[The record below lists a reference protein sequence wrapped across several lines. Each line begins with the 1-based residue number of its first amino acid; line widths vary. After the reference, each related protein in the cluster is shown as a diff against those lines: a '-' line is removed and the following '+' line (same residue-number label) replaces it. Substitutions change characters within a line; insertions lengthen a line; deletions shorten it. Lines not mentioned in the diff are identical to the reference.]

1 MPQLRSSPLAN
12 RQIVHLDAI
21 HLVFLGLAAIS
32 AGFVDAIAGGGGLIQ
47 LPALMVASPTT
58 PIAQILGTNKL
69 SSIFGTCS
77 AAIAY
82 SKKARPDLATALP
95 MAVSAFIGAAA
106 GASVATRIP
115 TSFFKPII
123 LVLLVVVGLYTWR
136 KPNLGEVEALR
147 YSGRRHTALATLVGL
162 VIGFYDGLFGPG
174 TGTFLIFAL
183 VGLLGYAFLKAS
195 ATAKIV
201 NVGTNA
207 AALLVFGY
215 HGAIFFGL
223 GFFMAACNVTGAV
236 VGARLAIRGGSVL
249 IRKVFLGVL
258 FLLVL
263 RLAWDTFHG

>member
-1 MPQLRSSPLAN
+1 LE
-12 RQIVHLDAI
+12 LDAI
-21 HLVFLGLAAIS
+21 HLVFLGIAATS

-47 LPALMVASPTT
+47 LPALLVAAPKM
-58 PIAQILGTNKL
+58 PIAQVLGTNKL
-69 SSIFGTCS
+69 GSIFGTAS
-77 AAIAY
+77 AAFAY

-95 MAVSAFIGAAA
+95 MAVAAFIGSAA

-115 TSFFKPII
+115 TSLFKPII
-123 LVLLVVVGLYTWR
+123 LVLLIAVGIYTWR
-136 KPNLGEVEALR
+136 SPTLGHSEALR
-147 YSGRRHTALATLVGL
+147 YSGRRHTALATIVGL

-174 TGTFLIFAL
+174 TGSFLIFAL

-207 AALLVFGY
+207 AALLVFGF
-215 HGAIFFGL
+215 HGAIFVSIGL
-223 GFFMAACNVTGAV
+223 FMAVCNISGAV

-258 FLLVL
+258 FVLVL

>member
-1 MPQLRSSPLAN
+1 
-12 RQIVHLDAI
+12 VHLDSI
-21 HLVFLGLAAIS
+21 HLLFLGLAAIS

-47 LPALMVASPTT
+47 LPALLVAAPNT
-58 PIAQILGTNKL
+58 PVAQILGTNKL
-69 SSIFGTCS
+69 ASIFGTSS
-77 AAIAY
+77 AAVAY
-82 SKKARPDLATALP
+82 SRKARPDLATALP
-95 MAVSAFIGAAA
+95 MAVFAFVGSAA

-115 TSFFKPII
+115 TSFFKPVI
-123 LVLLVVVGLYTWR
+123 LVLLVAVGFYTWR
-136 KPNLGEVEALR
+136 KPTLGAIESLR
-147 YSGRRHTALATLVGL
+147 YAGHRHTALAALVGL

-215 HGAIFFGL
+215 HGAIFVSLGL
-223 GFFMAACNVTGAV
+223 FMAACNIAGAL
-236 VGARLAIRGGSVL
+236 VGARLAIRGGSSL

-258 FLLVL
+258 LLLVL
-263 RLAWDTFHG
+263 RLGWDIFHG

>member
-1 MPQLRSSPLAN
+1 ME
-12 RQIVHLDAI
+12 IDAI
-21 HLVFLGLAAIS
+21 HLVFLGIAATS

-47 LPALMVASPTT
+47 LPALLVAAPKM
-58 PIAQILGTNKL
+58 PIAQVLGTNKL
-69 SSIFGTCS
+69 GAIFGTTS
-77 AAIAY
+77 AALAY

-95 MAVSAFIGAAA
+95 MAVAAFLGAAA

-115 TSFFKPII
+115 TSLFKPII
-123 LVLLVVVGLYTWR
+123 LVLLIAVGLYTWR
-136 KPNLGEVEALR
+136 KPGLGEHESLR
-147 YSGRRHTALATLVGL
+147 YSDHRHTALATLVGL
-162 VIGFYDGLFGPG
+162 IIGFYDGLFGPG
-174 TGTFLIFAL
+174 TGSFLIFAL

-195 ATAKIV
+195 ATAKVV

-207 AALLVFGY
+207 AALLVFGF
-215 HGAIFFGL
+215 HGAIFVSLGL
-223 GFFMAACNVTGAV
+223 FMAVCNVAGAV

>member
-1 MPQLRSSPLAN
+1 MRRLRSSQLAN
-12 RQIVHLDAI
+12 RRIVHLDAI
-21 HLVFLGLAAIS
+21 HLAFLGLAAIS

-47 LPALMVASPTT
+47 LPALLVAAPKT

-69 SSIFGTCS
+69 SSIFGTTS

-95 MAVSAFIGAAA
+95 MALAAFVGAAG

-115 TSFFKPII
+115 TSYFKPII
-123 LVLLVVVGLYTWR
+123 LALLIAVGLYTWR
-136 KPNLGEVEALR
+136 KPNLGELESLR
-147 YSGRRHTALATLVGL
+147 YSGRRHTALAALVGL

-201 NVGTNA
+201 NVGTNG

-215 HGAIFFGL
+215 HGAIVVWLGL
-223 GFFMAACNVTGAV
+223 FMAACNVAGSV
-236 VGARLAIRGGSVL
+236 VGTRLAIRGGSTL

-258 FLLVL
+258 VLLVL
-263 RLAWDTFHG
+263 RLGWDTFHS

>member
-1 MPQLRSSPLAN
+1 MQLAALN
-12 RQIVHLDAI
+12 LDAL
-21 HLVFLGLAAIS
+21 HLIFLGIAASS

-47 LPALMVASPTT
+47 LPALLVAAPTT
-58 PIAQILGTNKL
+58 PIAQVLGTNKL
-69 SSIFGTCS
+69 GSIFGTTS
-77 AAIAY
+77 AAFAY
-82 SKKARPDLATALP
+82 SKRARPDLATALP
-95 MAVSAFIGAAA
+95 MAVSAFIGAAG

-115 TSFFKPII
+115 TSFFKPVI
-123 LVLLVVVGLYTWR
+123 LVLLIVVGLYTWR
-136 KPNLGEVEALR
+136 RPRLGEIESLR
-147 YSGRRHTALATLVGL
+147 FSGHRHTALAALVGL

-174 TGTFLIFAL
+174 TGSFLIFAL

-215 HGAIFFGL
+215 HGAIFVSLGL
-223 GFFMAACNVTGAV
+223 FLAACNITGAV
-236 VGARLAIRGGSVL
+236 VGARLAIRGGSAL
-249 IRKVFLGVL
+249 IRKVFLVVL

>member
-1 MPQLRSSPLAN
+1 M
-12 RQIVHLDAI
+12 HLDAL
-21 HLVFLGLAAIS
+21 HLVFLGIAASS

-47 LPALMVASPTT
+47 LPALLVAAPKM

-69 SSIFGTCS
+69 GSIFGTTS

-95 MAVSAFIGAAA
+95 MAVSAFVGAAV

-115 TSFFKPII
+115 TSLFKPII
-123 LVLLVVVGLYTWR
+123 MVLLVVVGLYTWQR
-136 KPNLGEVEALR
+136 PNLGELESLR
-147 YSGRRHTALATLVGL
+147 YSGHRHTTLAALVGL
-162 VIGFYDGLFGPG
+162 VIGFYDGLVGPG

-215 HGAIFFGL
+215 HGAILVSLGL
-223 GFFMAACNVTGAV
+223 FMAACNVAGAV
-236 VGARLAIRGGSVL
+236 IGARLAIRSGSAL

-258 FLLVL
+258 LLLVL
-263 RLAWDTFHG
+263 RLAWDIFHG

>member
-1 MPQLRSSPLAN
+1 LE
-12 RQIVHLDAI
+12 LDAI
-21 HLVFLGLAAIS
+21 HLVFLGIAATS

-47 LPALMVASPTT
+47 LPALLVAAPKMS
-58 PIAQILGTNKL
+58 IAQALGTNKL
-69 SSIFGTCS
+69 GSIFGTSS
-77 AAIAY
+77 AAFAY

-95 MAVSAFIGAAA
+95 MAVAAFIGSAA

-115 TSFFKPII
+115 TSLFKPII
-123 LVLLVVVGLYTWR
+123 LLLLVAVGIYTWR
-136 KPNLGEVEALR
+136 SPTLGQNEALR
-147 YSGRRHTALATLVGL
+147 YSGRRHTALATVVGL

-174 TGTFLIFAL
+174 TGSFLIFAL

-207 AALLVFGY
+207 AALLVFGF
-215 HGAIFFGL
+215 HGAIFVSIGL
-223 GFFMAACNVTGAV
+223 FMAVCNIGGAV
-236 VGARLAIRGGSVL
+236 LGARLAIRGGSVL

-258 FLLVL
+258 FVLVL

>member
-1 MPQLRSSPLAN
+1 
-12 RQIVHLDAI
+12 VHLGA
-21 HLVFLGLAAIS
+21 LSLFFLGLASVS

-47 LPALMVASPTT
+47 LPALLIAGPTT
-58 PIAQILGTNKL
+58 PIAQVLGTNKL
-69 SSIFGTCS
+69 ASIFGTAS
-77 AAIAY
+77 ATLAY
-82 SKKARPDLATALP
+82 SRKARPDLATALP
-95 MAVSAFIGAAA
+95 MAVAAFIGAAG

-115 TSFFKPII
+115 TSFFKPVI

-136 KPNLGEVEALR
+136 KPNLGEFESLR
-147 YSGRRHTALATLVGL
+147 FSKHRHSALATGIGL

-174 TGTFLIFAL
+174 TGTFLIFVL

-195 ATAKIV
+195 ATAKVV

-215 HGAIFFGL
+215 HGAILFSL
-223 GFFMAACNVTGAV
+223 GFYLAACNVSGSIL
-236 VGARLAIRGGSVL
+236 GARLAIRGGSAL

>member
-1 MPQLRSSPLAN
+1 ME
-12 RQIVHLDAI
+12 LDAI
-21 HLVFLGLAAIS
+21 HLVFLGIAATS

-47 LPALMVASPTT
+47 LPALLVAAPKI
-58 PIAQILGTNKL
+58 PIAQALGTNKL
-69 SSIFGTCS
+69 GSIFGTSS
-77 AAIAY
+77 AAFAY

-95 MAVSAFIGAAA
+95 MAVAAFIGSAA

-115 TSFFKPII
+115 TSLFKPII
-123 LVLLVVVGLYTWR
+123 LVLLIAVGIYTWR
-136 KPNLGEVEALR
+136 SPSLGQSEALR
-147 YSGRRHTALATLVGL
+147 YSGRRHTALATIVGL

-174 TGTFLIFAL
+174 TGSFLIFAL

-207 AALLVFGY
+207 AALLVFGF
-215 HGAIFFGL
+215 HGAILVSIGL
-223 GFFMAACNVTGAV
+223 FMAVCNIGGAV

-258 FLLVL
+258 FVLVL

>member
-1 MPQLRSSPLAN
+1 ME
-12 RQIVHLDAI
+12 LDAI
-21 HLVFLGLAAIS
+21 HLVFLGIAATS

-47 LPALMVASPTT
+47 LPALLVAAPKM
-58 PIAQILGTNKL
+58 PIAQALGTNKL
-69 SSIFGTCS
+69 GSIFGTSS
-77 AAIAY
+77 AALAY

-95 MAVSAFIGAAA
+95 MAIAAFIGSAA

-115 TSFFKPII
+115 TSLFKPII
-123 LVLLVVVGLYTWR
+123 LVLLIAVGIYTWR
-136 KPNLGEVEALR
+136 SPTLGQNEALR

-174 TGTFLIFAL
+174 TGSFLIFAL

-207 AALLVFGY
+207 AALLVFGF
-215 HGAIFFGL
+215 HGAIFVSIGL
-223 GFFMAACNVTGAV
+223 FMAVCNIGGAI

-258 FLLVL
+258 FVLVL